1 MKFEQGIAGHIL
13 IQMKWTAELD
23 SHSQV
28 RLNLISW
35 VIWKTISE
43 AISESANLLD
53 IQYQMDFELVD
64 NGDFNF

>member
-1 MKFEQGIAGHIL
+1 MKR
-13 IQMKWTAELD
+13 TAELD

-53 IQYQMDFELVD
+53 FQYQMDFEVVD
-64 NGDFNF
+64 NNDNFNFSVLEWM

>member
-1 MKFEQGIAGHIL
+1 MKY
-13 IQMKWTAELD
+13 TAELD
-23 SHSQV
+23 SHSQF

-64 NGDFNF
+64 NGDFNFSVTST